1 MTIRIMKLGLALLLT
16 MLITC
21 GSASVQKSKYTLNHE
36 KLSAK
41 NREAEQS

>member
-1 MTIRIMKLGLALLLT
+1 MIIRIMKLSLALLLT

-21 GSASVQKSKYTLNHE
+21 GNASVKKSEFVLNTE

-41 NREAEQS
+41 NREAKL